1 MKVVY
6 WFIILLLIS
15 SCSTPKV
22 IKYLNDELDY
32 SQYHTYRL
40 INYKSDDKSYS
51 QEGLAFFTQ
60 VEEAITQNMTA
71 KGYEKAN
78 KPDLIARYEIISTT
92 ASSSNSNNNYY
103 DPYSYYQPYY
113 APTFYETS
121 KFTEGV
127 ILIELRD
134 RKQKKLVW
142 QGSLDLKY
150 TKRIEAHLAILES
163 INKIFKTYPYLA
175 GANEAQPE
183 Q

>member
-40 INYKSDDKSYS
+40 INYKSDDKSYA

-71 KGYEKAN
+71 KGYEKAS

-92 ASSSNSNNNYY
+92 ATSQNNNNY
-103 DPYSYYQPYY
+103 DPYSYRQSYY
-113 APTFYETS
+113 APTYYEAS

-150 TKRIEAHLAILES
+150 TKRIEAHVTVLQS
-163 INKIFKTYPYLA
+163 INQIFKTYPYQA
-175 GANEAQPE
+175 GSNEPLVE
-183 Q
+183 K